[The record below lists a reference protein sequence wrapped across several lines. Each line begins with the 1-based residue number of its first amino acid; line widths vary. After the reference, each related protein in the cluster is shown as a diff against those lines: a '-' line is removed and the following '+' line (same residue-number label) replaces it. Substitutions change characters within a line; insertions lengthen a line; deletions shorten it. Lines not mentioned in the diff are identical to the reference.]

1 MWLSDREWGVFG
13 CIAASASWH
22 AACIHPDQRDWT
34 RRMFRRLERSQKGTR
49 NMSTLWKKKSG
60 FTLIELMIVVAILG
74 ILAALAIPAF
84 IGYVRRS
91 KTSEAT
97 GNLNSYFKAASAYY
111 NAERTAQGITAGSS
125 SYCSVDSETMAP
137 SNPGANK
144 QKYVGGNPAQT
155 LGFSI
160 ADYVYFGYG
169 VVEQN
174 GTNNCGHIKN
184 ETDVYTFYSH
194 ADLDGDNTESTFE
207 LATGTDDDN
216 SLYHARGFFISSET
230 E

>member
-1 MWLSDREWGVFG
+1 
-13 CIAASASWH
+13 
-22 AACIHPDQRDWT
+22 
-34 RRMFRRLERSQKGTR
+34 
-49 NMSTLWKKKSG
+49 MSKLWKKKSG

-97 GNLNSYFKAASAYY
+97 GNLNQMFKSAASYMA
-111 NAERTAQGITAGSS
+111 AERTSQGLVGTTGA
-125 SYCSVDSETMAP
+125 YCTVGTDAVTP
-137 SNPGANK
+137 TPTANK
-144 QKYVGGNPAQT
+144 QSYSALTNAAA

-169 VVEQN
+169 I
-174 GTNNCGHIKN
+174 TSSSAKCGWAAN
-184 ETDVYTFYSH
+184 QTSVYTFL
-194 ADLDGDNTESTFE
+194 ANGDLDSDNIKSTFE
-207 LATGTDDDN
+207 LATGTDKD
-216 SLYHARGFFISSET
+216 STLYHAKGFFIVNEI

>member
-1 MWLSDREWGVFG
+1 
-13 CIAASASWH
+13 
-22 AACIHPDQRDWT
+22 
-34 RRMFRRLERSQKGTR
+34 
-49 NMSTLWKKKSG
+49 MSKLWKKRSG

-97 GNLNSYFKAASAYY
+97 GNLNSYFKSASAYY
-111 NAERTAQGITAGSS
+111 NAERTSQSITAGSS
-125 SYCSVDSETMAP
+125 AYCSVANEAMNPT
-137 SNPGANK
+137 NPGANK
-144 QKYVGGNPAQT
+144 QKYLPGTSAGA

-169 VVEQN
+169 ISGASLKCDN
-174 GTNNCGHIKN
+174 TAN
-184 ETDVYTFYSH
+184 DPAVYTFYAR
-194 ADLDGDNTESTFE
+194 ADLDGDNTESLFE
-207 LATGTDDDN
+207 LATGTDADN
-216 SLYHARGFFISSET
+216 SLYHARGFYISNET